1 MIKIYPSVL
10 QGQIRAVASKSHA
23 QRLLFAA
30 SIPSSPTLVK
40 NVPDC
45 EDINTTLETLESFGC
60 GLTRDS
66 NGEVMVEPF
75 VKTNPLAQLTFNFK
89 RSATTSRFAI
99 PLAAALGLQANCRA
113 SESLVKR
120 QLIPLTSR
128 LALRGIVFSSFSLP
142 LTMQGRLLPGEYVF
156 RGDEGSQFI
165 SALMLSLPILQSD
178 SVIKLE
184 SPLADRS
191 FIDLTVQVLHSFGI
205 RITEVHGGFDGFIVP
220 GRQYYESPGE
230 IAAENDWG
238 LASMWITAAASCAR
252 SGGWVR
258 VTDLPEGSPQQ
269 YRDLMP
275 LLSLLKQDFMDI
287 NIDCTRCPNLS
298 TLFIALGAAKG
309 ATVRVCG
316 CPQLK
321 YKETD
326 RFKTMADCL
335 RLMGLDSEVTDDG
348 MTVFSPAEGWSIPDD
363 IVLDCKEDP
372 WVFMSFALS
381 SVLAEKPITLSDES
395 CAAKI
400 YGDFLK
406 DLASLGGHYE
416 IL

>member
-1 MIKIYPSVL
+1 MIRIYPSVF
-10 QGQIRAVASKSHA
+10 QGTIKATASKAHA

-30 SIPSSPTLVK
+30 SMPSSPTLVR

-45 EDINTTLETLESFGC
+45 EDTDTTLEALETFGC
-60 GLTRDS
+60 KLARDS
-66 NGEVMVEPF
+66 AGGVLVEPF
-75 VKTNPLAQLTFNFK
+75 VKTNPLTQLSFNFK
-89 RSATTSRFAI
+89 KSATTSRFAI
-99 PLAAALGLQANCRA
+99 PLAAALGIQANCRA
-113 SESLVKR
+113 SEPLVHR

-128 LALRGIVFSSFSLP
+128 LALRGVVFSSFSLP
-142 LTMQGRLLPGEYVF
+142 LSMQGRLMPGEYVF

-184 SPLADRS
+184 TPLVDRS
-191 FIDLTVQVLHSFGI
+191 FVELTIDVLKEFGI
-205 RITEVHGGFDGFIVP
+205 RISEVHGGFDGFIVP

-238 LASMWITAAASCAR
+238 LASMWITAAAACASR
-252 SGGWVR
+252 GGAVT
-258 VTDLPEGSPQQ
+258 VTDLPAGSPQQ

-275 LLSLLKQDFMDI
+275 LLSLLEQDFMDI
-287 NIDCTRCPNLS
+287 NIDCTHCPNLS

-309 ATVRVCG
+309 ATVRVSG

-326 RFKTMADCL
+326 RFKTVADCL
-335 RLMGLDSEVTDDG
+335 DLLGLSTEITDDG
-348 MTVFSPAEGWSIPDD
+348 LTVFSPGEGWELPDD
-363 IVLDCKEDP
+363 IVLDCKNDP
-372 WVFMSFALS
+372 WIFMSFALS
-381 SVLAEKPITLSDES
+381 AALLGKPLTLSDER

-406 DLASLGGHYE
+406 DFESLGGRFE
-416 IL
+416 II